1 MKNKKTSALLP
12 FIFLFLSGCSHYSV
26 STEKLSELSETD
38 LCIALGERN
47 NTGSEVL
54 RITEEIEKRGDKIS
68 SEKCYLLSHKA
79 MRSSSDITVEPYA
92 ERKYNTTEYDYKK
105 RRWVTKPYTDEAG
118 LTISIPDR

>member
-68 SEKCYLLSHKA
+68 SENVTYSL
-79 MRSSSDITVEPYA
+79 
-92 ERKYNTTEYDYKK
+92 
-105 RRWVTKPYTDEAG
+105 TKPCVHLQTLPLNPMPNVNITRQSMTIRKDAG
-118 LTISIPDR
+118 SQNPIPMKPD

>member
-1 MKNKKTSALLP
+1 MKNKQTSALLP
-12 FIFLFLSGCSHYSV
+12 FIILCLSGCSHYSV
-26 STEKLSELSETD
+26 STEKLSELSDSD

-68 SEKCYLLSHKA
+68 SENCYLLSHQA

-92 ERKYNTTEYDYKK
+92 KREYNTTEYDYKNK
-105 RRWVTKPYTDEAG
+105 RWVTKPSTDKAG
-118 LTISIPDR
+118 LIISIPDR